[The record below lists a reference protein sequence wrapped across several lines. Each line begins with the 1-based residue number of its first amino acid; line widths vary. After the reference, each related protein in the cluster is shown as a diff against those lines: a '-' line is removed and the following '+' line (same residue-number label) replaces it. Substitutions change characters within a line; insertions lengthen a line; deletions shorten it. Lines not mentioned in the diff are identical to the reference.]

1 VLVREQVRQ
10 RRYEPVVRLEF
21 GPGADPGIREMLRER
36 FDLAP
41 EDVYELDEEVDY
53 TTLFEIAG
61 LPVAELRDAPWTSF
75 PPPFVTEGS
84 IFSAMQAADLLV
96 HRPYESFDA
105 TVEHFISAAADDPD
119 TVAPK

>member
-1 VLVREQVRQ
+1 
-10 RRYEPVVRLEF
+10 
-21 GPGADPGIREMLRER
+21 MLRER
-36 FDLAP
+36 FDLAT

-75 PPPFVTEGS
+75 PPQFVAERS
-84 IFSAMQAADLLV
+84 IFSAIQATDLLV

-105 TVEHFISAAADDPD
+105 TVEHFISRPP
-119 TVAPK
+119 TIRIQWRSK